1 MTMISASTYNVMYNS
16 SKRWV
21 KCDTTIHTKYRK
33 WCCCEIILLVAYS
46 KGSGGFEVFMN
57 SMIHLYKWR
66 ILYET
71 AVPFST
77 SILGN
82 FS

>member
-46 KGSGGFEVFMN
+46 
-57 SMIHLYKWR
+57 
-66 ILYET
+66 
-71 AVPFST
+71 
-77 SILGN
+77 
-82 FS
+82 

>member
-1 MTMISASTYNVMYNS
+1 M
-16 SKRWV
+16 
-21 KCDTTIHTKYRK
+21 
-33 WCCCEIILLVAYS
+33 AYS
-46 KGSGGFEVFMN
+46 KGSGGFEVIMN
-57 SMIHLYKWR
+57 LMIYVYKWR